1 MNKIIVYHILLALY
15 WTFTFTFPV
24 RLALYIS
31 IKDISSSQYEDFDRK
46 WKFNFSDILVHFHIS
61 DNFDSFFQIILQL
74 ENFAL
79 FFLPFFCPLFCPL
92 FLPSFFA
99 LFFCP
104 LYALLRPFLHGSCDI
119 VTALLLP
126 SFRKWQNGGRRRA
139 MTISHEPCKNGRRRA

>member
-46 WKFNFSDILVHFHIS
+46 WKFYFSDILVHFHIS

-74 ENFAL
+74 GNFAL
-79 FFLPFFCPLFCPL
+79 FFCPLFLPS

-119 VTALLLP
+119 VIALLWPPFCHL
-126 SFRKWQNGGRRRA
+126 RNEGRRRA
-139 MTISHEPCKNGRRRA
+139 VTISHEPCKNGRRRA

>member
-24 RLALYIS
+24 RLALNIS

-46 WKFNFSDILVHFHIS
+46 WKFYFSDILVHFHIS
-61 DNFDSFFQIILQL
+61 DNFDSFFRYFCNWEILPS
-74 ENFAL
+74 F
-79 FFLPFFCPLFCPL
+79 FCPL
-92 FLPSFFA
+92 FLPSFLA

-126 SFRKWQNGGRRRA
+126 SFRKWQNGGQRRA
-139 MTISHEPCKNGRRRA
+139 MTISHEPCENGCRRA